1 MKISPQMLISKQDDD
16 AYRVHYR
23 SYRLA
28 LVLLLLPPLMLYEH
42 APALFDGSITG
53 SDLAALL
60 LGVLLPSIGAY
71 LLVEFASFTFSLHDN
86 RFHWRWRNLLR
97 RKSLEIPLNRVVRV
111 RRESVESGDSSG
123 SGYRYRLVVVLD
135 DNSVIGLTRGYSG
148 FHDRQLDRIVNQVR
162 EYLGHVVPM
171 R

>member
-1 MKISPQMLISKQDDD
+1 MLVCKQNGSTLQ
-16 AYRVHYR
+16 VHYR

-28 LVLLLLPPLMLYEH
+28 LLLLLLPPLMMFEH
-42 APALFDGSITG
+42 VPAVVDGSIDH

-60 LGVLLPSIGAY
+60 LGVLMPLLGAY
-71 LLVEFASFTFSLHDN
+71 LLVEIGSFSFSRQDN

-97 RKSLEIPLNRVVRV
+97 SESLDLPLQRVVGV
-111 RRESVESGDSSG
+111 RRDALEAGDS
-123 SGYRYRLVVVLD
+123 GYSYRLVVELD
-135 DNSVIGLTRGYSG
+135 DGRVIGLTRSYSG
-148 FHDRQLDRIVNQVR
+148 FHDRQLDRIVEQVR

>member
-1 MKISPQMLISKQDDD
+1 MLVSKQDDD

-28 LVLLLLPPLMLYEH
+28 LALMVLPPLMLYEFT
-42 APALFDGSITG
+42 PALLDGNIAS

-60 LGVLLPSIGAY
+60 LGVLLPLIGAY
-71 LLVEFASFTFSLHDN
+71 LLVEFSSFTFSQQDN
-86 RFHWRWRNLLR
+86 CFRWRWRNLLR
-97 RKSLEIPLNRVVRV
+97 RKSLEIPLDRVKHV
-111 RRESVESGDSSG
+111 RRESVESGDSGG
-123 SGYRYRLVVVLD
+123 SGYSYRPVVVLD
-135 DNSVIGLTRGYSG
+135 DNHVIGLTRSYSG
-148 FHDRQLDRIVNQVR
+148 FYDRQLDRIVNQVR

>member
-1 MKISPQMLISKQDDD
+1 MLISKQDDD

-28 LVLLLLPPLMLYEH
+28 LVLMVLPPLMLYEH
-42 APALFDGSITG
+42 APALLDGSIAG

-60 LGVLLPSIGAY
+60 LGVLLPLIGAY
-71 LLVEFASFTFSLHDN
+71 FLVEFSSFTFSQHDN
-86 RFHWRWRNLLR
+86 RFRWRWRNSFR
-97 RKSLEIPLNRVVRV
+97 RKSLEIPLDRVKHV

-123 SGYRYRLVVVLD
+123 SGYSYRLVVVLD
-135 DNSVIGLTRGYSG
+135 DNRVIGLTRGYSG